1 VNLLGEGR
9 RAFVLQWVGI
19 DDRVV
24 ASSDIDAR
32 TEREDVDHHQHVDSA
47 SERGDATSAPFAADV
62 ITLLIEPH

>member
-1 VNLLGEGR
+1 MNSLGEGR

-24 ASSDIDAR
+24 PRSDIDAR
-32 TEREDVDHHQHVDSA
+32 TERENVDHHQHVDSA
-47 SERGDATSAPFAADV
+47 SERGDAAGAPFATDV